1 MKNVGR
7 WTRVSAV
14 ALSVALIAVVGG
26 AQWSS
31 AAAAGM
37 NATYNGGT
45 INLAQG
51 WGSAAVCAVTQAGTS
66 CFSSQANYQAWLSSQ
81 LQVEDALVPDSSG
94 NCSSGLDLY
103 QNIDYGGAELI
114 IFVQSIWIN
123 LSAYS
128 FSDELSSY
136 KVGACAVS
144 MTDAANGGGDVY
156 PGATSPGS
164 DVTWIGSAWNDRMQS
179 VYVY

>member
-1 MKNVGR
+1 LV
-7 WTRVSAV
+7 V

-31 AAAAGM
+31 AADTGTS
-37 NATYNGGT
+37 ATYEGGT

-51 WGSAAVCAVTQAGTS
+51 WGTAAVCAVTAAGTN
-66 CFSSQANYQAWLSSQ
+66 CFSSQASYQAWLSPK
-81 LQVEDALVPDSSG
+81 LQAGDAVVPDSSG

-103 QNIDYGGAELI
+103 QNIDYGGAELV

-136 KVGACAVS
+136 KVGACSVS

-164 DVTWIGSAWNDRMQS
+164 DVSWIGATWNDRMQS